1 MGWRK
6 WNQRKLPRF
15 FHRSCKRSLAFRT
28 HTRLSSSLNHK
39 PIRQEFF
46 QVLYIFIIK
55 VTFFINTW
63 LTEFPSRIKPRP
75 GSSLWPICL
84 SCHIISPSS
93 IIYIVLFYVIY
104 QGKSSSTSEVSS
116 SPKDPGCCEKFES
129 EPAALGPCD
138 EVFLLSINLTSEALT
153 SKETLV

>member
-1 MGWRK
+1 MSWRK

-46 QVLYIFIIK
+46 QVLHIFIIK

-93 IIYIVLFYVIY
+93 IIYIVFLMF
-104 QGKSSSTSEVSS
+104 STKANHL
-116 SPKDPGCCEKFES
+116 PLLKF
-129 EPAALGPCD
+129 PLHRKILAAVKNLNQNQLNLGPTMKHFYC
-138 EVFLLSINLTSEALT
+138 L
-153 SKETLV
+153 